1 MTNDSFRGRI
11 FKKLFRNME
20 VYSYWRHCMSDFK
33 ESLYQKRSFIYQI
46 GEDYYAIGS
55 NTFAK
60 VTDSPEVDNLE
71 LLQNALKKGND
82 RQIAKYLEK
91 IMRNANFY
99 RVDAREHYKLRD
111 KFFKYIDQLEAS
123 DEAAFRAL
131 QAQVFQFDELCEKYI
146 QKL

>member
-1 MTNDSFRGRI
+1 
-11 FKKLFRNME
+11 
-20 VYSYWRHCMSDFK
+20 MSDFK
-33 ESLYQKRSFIYQI
+33 ESLYQKKSFIYQI
-46 GEDYYAIGS
+46 GEEYYAIGA

-99 RVDAREHYKLRD
+99 RVDAREYYRLRD
-111 KFFKYIDQLEAS
+111 KFFKFIEQLETD
-123 DEAAFRAL
+123 DEAALRSL

-146 QKL
+146 QQL